1 MLYIRG
7 QRDEGCYLGNRQVFL
22 CLTCFIFLDHLTSQN
37 TQFCLSVLCLSVLCL
52 SVCHKKADSFL
63 RKYFSNTG
71 ISISPEEISL
81 QDACSFHKKRKIQIS
96 NNTNN
101 NEEEEN
107 GGDDDDD
114 DDDNNNEEEE
124 NSGDDDD
131 NNNEEDEN
139 GGGDDDNNNEEE
151 EDNNGTKRRW
161 RRLLVYYI
169 LGCYMG
175 ESTSISLLYYFHISK

>member
-1 MLYIRG
+1 MWEII
-7 QRDEGCYLGNRQVFL
+7 CTSNFL
-22 CLTCFIFLDHLTSQN
+22 EYPILSVCLS
-37 TQFCLSVLCLSVLCL
+37 SVLCN
-52 SVCHKKADSFL
+52 KKADSFL

-114 DDDNNNEEEE
+114 DNNNEEEE

-139 GGGDDDNNNEEE
+139 GGGGDDDDDNNKEEE
-151 EDNNGTKRRW
+151 EEEEEEVEDNKEEEGKNA
-161 RRLLVYYI
+161 
-169 LGCYMG
+169 
-175 ESTSISLLYYFHISK
+175 

>member
-37 TQFCLSVLCLSVLCL
+37 TQFCLSVLCL

-114 DDDNNNEEEE
+114 DNNNEEEE

-139 GGGDDDNNNEEE
+139 GGGDDDNNNEEEEEEE

>member
-37 TQFCLSVLCLSVLCL
+37 TQFCLSVLCL

-114 DDDNNNEEEE
+114 DDNNNKEDENGGGDDDDDNNNEEEE

-131 NNNEEDEN
+131 NNNEEE
-139 GGGDDDNNNEEE
+139 EEE

-161 RRLLVYYI
+161 RRR
-169 LGCYMG
+169 GPTCPQ
-175 ESTSISLLYYFHISK
+175 TSSLLHIGMLFG

>member
-1 MLYIRG
+1 MDALWP
-7 QRDEGCYLGNRQVFL
+7 QHSNFL
-22 CLTCFIFLDHLTSQN
+22 EYRILS
-37 TQFCLSVLCLSVLCL
+37 SVLCLSVL
-52 SVCHKKADSFL
+52 CHKKADSFL

-114 DDDNNNEEEE
+114 DD
-124 NSGDDDD
+124 
-131 NNNEEDEN
+131 NNNEEDQNLSYMINSLCICVFSCQTLRNTIFEVLASFHFQKYN
-139 GGGDDDNNNEEE
+139 
-151 EDNNGTKRRW
+151 TC
-161 RRLLVYYI
+161 LVKLQI
-169 LGCYMG
+169 LPKLYLCICVFVFVYLVTPHSHKTNIKKMPVR
-175 ESTSISLLYYFHISK
+175 SL

>member
-1 MLYIRG
+1 MALVRPCG
-7 QRDEGCYLGNRQVFL
+7 PNMDALWPQQSNFL
-22 CLTCFIFLDHLTSQN
+22 EYPILS
-37 TQFCLSVLCLSVLCL
+37 SVLCLSVL
-52 SVCHKKADSFL
+52 CHKKADSFL

-107 GGDDDDD
+107 
-114 DDDNNNEEEE
+114 
-124 NSGDDDD
+124 SGD
-131 NNNEEDEN
+131 
-139 GGGDDDNNNEEE
+139 DDDNNNEEE

>member
-1 MLYIRG
+1 MALVRPCGPNMDALWPQQSNFVEYPI
-7 QRDEGCYLGNRQVFL
+7 L
-22 CLTCFIFLDHLTSQN
+22 S
-37 TQFCLSVLCLSVLCL
+37 SVLCLSIL
-52 SVCHKKADSFL
+52 CHKKADSFL

-114 DDDNNNEEEE
+114 DNNNKEDENGGGDDDDDNNNEEEE
-124 NSGDDDD
+124 NSGDDDSSATVW
-131 NNNEEDEN
+131 
-139 GGGDDDNNNEEE
+139 GH
-151 EDNNGTKRRW
+151 KA
-161 RRLLVYYI
+161 
-169 LGCYMG
+169 
-175 ESTSISLLYYFHISK
+175 

>member
-1 MLYIRG
+1 MLFAC
-7 QRDEGCYLGNRQVFL
+7 ESNFL
-22 CLTCFIFLDHLTSQN
+22 EYPIPPR
-37 TQFCLSVLCLSVLCL
+37 LSVL
-52 SVCHKKADSFL
+52 CHKKADSFL

-107 GGDDDDD
+107 GGGDD
-114 DDDNNNEEEE
+114 DDDNNNEE
-124 NSGDDDD
+124 
-131 NNNEEDEN
+131 
-139 GGGDDDNNNEEE
+139 EEE

-161 RRLLVYYI
+161 RRR
-169 LGCYMG
+169 GPTG
-175 ESTSISLLYYFHISK
+175 P